1 MLSENQSLNKKPI
14 CFVISPIGE
23 EDSEIR
29 QNSEKL
35 YNYILKPVV
44 DKLGYEITRSDK
56 ISEPG
61 MITTQ
66 IINHVINSELVIA
79 DLTGHNANV
88 FYELAIRH
96 ATKKHYIQLIRRGG
110 KIPFDVQNLRTLYY
124 DFDIEE
130 AEQAKAKLNDLL
142 ISSQRMEEVEN
153 PISNAINFQAVKVS
167 EDPDKQIMGR
177 IFEMVQNI
185 HSTVESIKDKNN
197 KEDIVGKD
205 HILNL
210 RSPSE
215 YEKLLDDWR
224 TVLDLYDNLDNY
236 VFPDKKEFEDIVNRV
251 RNYFPIAKR
260 FMELDDQA
268 VTNTRLELLKLQID
282 LRKLHE
288 HRRRE

>member
-1 MLSENQSLNKKPI
+1 MLSNNQSFNKKPI

-23 EDSEIR
+23 EGSEIR

-44 DKLGYEITRSDK
+44 EKLGYDITRSDK

-96 ATKKHYIQLIRRGG
+96 ATKKHYIQLIQRGR
-110 KIPFDVQNLRTLYY
+110 KIPFDVQNLRTIYY

-130 AEQAKAKLNDLL
+130 AEQAKAELNDLL

-185 HSTVESIKDKNN
+185 YSTVESIKEKNN
-197 KEDIVGKD
+197 KEKIVGKD
-205 HILNL
+205 YNLNL
-210 RSPSE
+210 RHPSE

-224 TVLDLYDNLDNY
+224 TVLDFYDDLDNY
-236 VFPDKKEFEDIVNRV
+236 VFPNKKEFNDIVNQV
-251 RNYFPIAKR
+251 RNYFPLAKR
-260 FMELDDQA
+260 FIELDDET
-268 VTNTRLELLKLQID
+268 VTNTRLELLKSQID

-288 HRRRE
+288 HRRRG